1 MNDTQ
6 ITVVGNLVTDPKI
19 NATKDGIVVTTF
31 RLASTPRRYDRAA
44 EQWRD
49 GDTLYVNVTCWR
61 TLAENASASL
71 RKGQQVL
78 LIGRLSVRPY
88 ETKDGEKR
96 QSVDVDAI
104 AIGHDLA
111 RGITQ
116 LRRME
121 RVVSSES
128 AASEDTAE
136 GADGEGPEGEDSE
149 APTGESFLGLGD
161 VSAFDEADDRELV
174 GADAG

>member
-31 RLASTPRRYDRAA
+31 RLASTPRRYDRATG
-44 EQWRD
+44 EWRD

-96 QSVDVDAI
+96 QSVDVDAV

-116 LRRME
+116 LRRVE

-128 AASEDTAE
+128 GASADVAA
-136 GADGEGPEGEDSE
+136 GPDGENPEGEDLDG
-149 APTGESFLGLGD
+149 PTGEGFLGLED
-161 VSAFDEADDRELV
+161 VSVFDEADGRELA
-174 GADAG
+174 GANAG